1 MTFVAVSRVPR
12 HGTARMS
19 PALGGCTEHSHCSLL
34 EVLIRAG
41 EEGVVK
47 KSHREA
53 GVEVFDGLV
62 RGVLA
67 SAALK
72 TLATESIASLGRAL
86 KENTLKTS

>member
-1 MTFVAVSRVPR
+1 MCVSRVPR
-12 HGTARMS
+12 HGIAWLS
-19 PALGGCTEHSHCSLL
+19 PALRGCTEHSFCSLL
-34 EVLIRAG
+34 RSFDPLR

-47 KSHREA
+47 KTAEA
-53 GVEVFDGLV
+53 GVEVLFDGLV

-67 SAALK
+67 SAAIK